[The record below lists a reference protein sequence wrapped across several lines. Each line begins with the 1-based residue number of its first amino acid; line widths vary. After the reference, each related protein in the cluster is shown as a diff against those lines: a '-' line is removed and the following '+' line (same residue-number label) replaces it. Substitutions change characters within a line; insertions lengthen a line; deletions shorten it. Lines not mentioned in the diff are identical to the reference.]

1 MQLSHLK
8 VCSTH
13 KTLTRRSKNH
23 RHLLT
28 QLSNCWRKD
37 YLLNLRAFRGAQ
49 LKGQRPVINVGDVV
63 ILKDDNAKRVFWRL
77 GRIVELLKGSDGRAR
92 AALVNV
98 ANENGPPKVLKR
110 SIVHLVPIEVADPEV
125 ADPEAEEST
134 TATDLLESS
143 PTVLDATETEIEQVD
158 AAASTDSTRP
168 RRQAAVLGEAVRR
181 TWTGH

>member
-1 MQLSHLK
+1 ME
-8 VCSTH
+8 
-13 KTLTRRSKNH
+13 
-23 RHLLT
+23 
-28 QLSNCWRKD
+28 
-37 YLLNLRAFRGAQ
+37 
-49 LKGQRPVINVGDVV
+49 VG
-63 ILKDDNAKRVFWRL
+63 
-77 GRIVELLKGSDGRAR
+77 ELLKGSDGRAR

-110 SIVHLVPIEVADPEV
+110 SIVHLVPIEVADPE
-125 ADPEAEEST
+125 AEEEST

-158 AAASTDSTRP
+158 VAASTDSTRP

>member
-1 MQLSHLK
+1 M
-8 VCSTH
+8 CSTH

-28 QLSNCWRKD
+28 QLINYWRKD
-37 YLLNLRAFRGAQ
+37 YLLNLRPFRGAQ

-77 GRIVELLKGSDGRAR
+77 GRIVELLEGSDGRAR
-92 AALVNV
+92 AALVNM
-98 ANENGPPKVLKR
+98 ANENGPPRVLKR
-110 SIVHLVPIEVADPEV
+110 IIVHLVPIEVADPEV
-125 ADPEAEEST
+125 VDPEAEEEST

-158 AAASTDSTRP
+158 ATASTDSTRP
-168 RRQAAVLGEAVRR
+168 RRQAAVLGEAV
-181 TWTGH
+181 